1 MSNKTVSV
9 EKDGHVL
16 LIGMN
21 RPEKRNALSL
31 DMYWEVA
38 SAYGELHNDPELRC
52 GLLFAHGDHFTAGL
66 DLVQWQV
73 YLPKVNFRI
82 YRKVLLTHSAWMKT
96 NV

>member
-31 DMYWEVA
+31 DMYWE
-38 SAYGELHNDPELRC
+38 
-52 GLLFAHGDHFTAGL
+52 
-66 DLVQWQV
+66 
-73 YLPKVNFRI
+73 
-82 YRKVLLTHSAWMKT
+82 
-96 NV
+96 